1 MNQFL
6 VISSR
11 DSPSRRRP
19 VSTAAFTL
27 IEVLIVLMIVGILVG
42 LLLPALNNARES
54 ARRVQCSNN
63 LMQIGLALHHY
74 AAEHNVLPPGV
85 VNDTGPITSQPAG
98 YHFSWIVQILPCMDH
113 QELFRKV
120 NFRAGVYDPSN
131 QTIRSISVGVL
142 FCPDDRSARRNP
154 TTDVSSSSYAG
165 CHHEVESPIDV
176 DNHGVLF
183 LNSRVS
189 LGDVTDGLSHT
200 FFVGELAMAHPLGW
214 FSGTRATLRNTG
226 HPINRVDPSL
236 LGVELANPSPFFGGD
251 QEPGAI
257 EDLINAGTIRV
268 APTFVGGFGSQHS
281 FDGANFAF
289 GDGSV
294 RFIKAAI
301 DRNVYRRLGHRA
313 DGEPIDDEMY

>member
-1 MNQFL
+1 LFVL
-6 VISSR
+6 
-11 DSPSRRRP
+11 
-19 VSTAAFTL
+19 L
-27 IEVLIVLMIVGILVG
+27 IIGVLVG
-42 LLLPALNNARES
+42 LLLPALNSARES

-74 AAEHNVLPPGV
+74 SAEHNVLPPGV

-113 QELFRKV
+113 QELFRKI

-131 QTIRSISVGVL
+131 QTTRSTSVGVL
-142 FCPDDRSARRNP
+142 FCPDDNSGRRNP
-154 TTDVSSSSYAG
+154 ATDVTSSSYAG

-176 DNHGVLF
+176 DNHGVFF

-189 LGDVTDGLSHT
+189 LGDVSDGLSHT
-200 FFVGELAMAHPLGW
+200 FFVGELAKAHPLGW
-214 FSGTRATLRNTG
+214 FSGTRASLRNTG

-236 LGVELANPSPFFGGD
+236 LGVEVANPSLFFGED
-251 QEPGAI
+251 QDPGTI
-257 EDLINAGTIRV
+257 EDQISAGTIRV
-268 APTFVGGFGSQHS
+268 APTFVGGFGSQHG

-294 RFIKAAI
+294 RFMKATI
-301 DRNVYRRLGHRA
+301 DRTVYRRLGHRA
-313 DGEPIDDEMY
+313 DGEPIDDEAY

>member
-1 MNQFL
+1 
-6 VISSR
+6 
-11 DSPSRRRP
+11 
-19 VSTAAFTL
+19 L
-27 IEVLIVLMIVGILVG
+27 IEVLVVLMIVGVLVG

-54 ARRVQCSNN
+54 ARRVHCSNN
-63 LMQIGLALHHY
+63 LMQLALALQHY

-85 VNDTGPITSQPAG
+85 VNDTGPITSQPSG

-113 QELFRKV
+113 QELFRKI
-120 NFRAGVYDPSN
+120 NLRAGVYDPSN
-131 QTIRSISVGVL
+131 QTVLSTSVGVL
-142 FCPDDRSARRNP
+142 YCPDDNSGRRNP
-154 TTDVSSSSYAG
+154 TTGVTYSSYAG

-189 LGDVTDGLSHT
+189 LNDVSDGLSHT
-200 FFVGELAMAHPLGW
+200 FFVGEVAKAHPLGW

-236 LGVELANPSPFFGGD
+236 LGVELANPSLYFGGD
-251 QEPGAI
+251 QDPGAI

-294 RFIKAAI
+294 RFMKAAI

-313 DGEPIDDEMY
+313 DGEPIDDETF

>member
-1 MNQFL
+1 MNHFL
-6 VISSR
+6 VTSSR
-11 DSPSRRRP
+11 DRPSQRRP
-19 VSTAAFTL
+19 VLTAAFTM
-27 IEVLIVLMIVGILVG
+27 IELLVVLTIIGVLVG
-42 LLLPALNNARES
+42 LLLPALQNARES

-63 LMQIGLALHHY
+63 LMQLCLALHHY

-131 QTIRSISVGVL
+131 QTVRSTSVGVL
-142 FCPDDRSARRNP
+142 YCPDDNSGRRNP
-154 TTDVSSSSYAG
+154 KTDVTYTSYAG
-165 CHHEVESPIDV
+165 CHHEVEGPINV

-189 LGDVTDGLSHT
+189 LNDVSDGLSHT
-200 FFVGELAMAHPLGW
+200 FFVGEMAKTHPLGW
-214 FSGTRATLRNTG
+214 FSGTRAALRNTG
-226 HPINRVDPSL
+226 HPINRVDPTM
-236 LGVELANPSPFFGGD
+236 LGVEPANPSLFFGGD
-251 QEPGAI
+251 QEPGSI
-257 EDLINAGTIRV
+257 EDLIDAGTIRV
-268 APTFVGGFGSQHS
+268 APTFVGGFGSRHS

-301 DRNVYRRLGHRA
+301 DQNVYRRLGHRA
-313 DGEPIDDEMY
+313 DGEPIDDETY